1 MYSSNLYSVRSEAV
15 ELSVN
20 EYDTARGYAEYRA
33 RAGRSIVA
41 QSALVSLH
49 LARWNEHR
57 FHVERR
63 VSTETYL
70 ARAFVW
76 CIEVSTSVVFQ
87 LFNLF
92 AEGTLLDTWG
102 AELPRKISIT
112 PTSPVAFFVI

>member
-1 MYSSNLYSVRSEAV
+1 MRSEVV

-20 EYDTARGYAEYRA
+20 EYDTARGYVEYRA
-33 RAGRSIVA
+33 KAKRSVA
-41 QSALVSLH
+41 TQSTVVSLH
-49 LARWNEHR
+49 LARWNEQR

-76 CIEVSTSVVFQ
+76 CTEVSMSVVFQ

-92 AEGTLLDTWG
+92 AEGALLDMWSI
-102 AELPRKISIT
+102 ELPRKISIMST
-112 PTSPVAFFVI
+112 NPVAFFVL